1 MPKDGLSSS
10 EWRRRLRGFAM
21 GDHNLGR
28 GQRPKRDT
36 HWARTLESIER
47 CPKHRSVASHD
58 PYGRPIQCKSAAE
71 SAAPEGVLEPM
82 MVSSRQLRSKGLYN
96 RVRRVVDVT
105 DIYYLAAEYM
115 DCRSCRGTFV
125 AWDLRILDQ
134 LPEGVRARFPVV
146 LTYKYACDRAVIASL
161 RARTLGNSPT
171 ALRNNL
177 QEVHSE
183 AHLRRVTQYL
193 HDCVR
198 YRAKRATYG
207 AGSPKTAVATTDFP
221 PPPHPDVFRSAKWFL
236 ATYVRDVWSRLP
248 SLQAAVTST
257 FGRVL
262 KIDSTKK
269 VCRKLQGAS
278 VGMAAWATNV
288 GNERGEVL
296 ITVLTESESAHGLEP
311 LARGLVDRYRRAGQP
326 RPLVLYTDRDCCTQ
340 DGPSKLVAL
349 FDGWEGMAVRLDVW
363 HFMRRIAVGVT
374 SESHPLYGTFMQR
387 ISGCIFEWDADDHR
401 LLQQAKRAM
410 LKDAGIASPSESAIR
425 KAITRDEL
433 ALHCRRR
440 TRGTEATVTA
450 IETLLLALADAT
462 DTLGVPLLTD
472 EMTLIWAEQRRH
484 VACLQD
490 PPGVALYSVT
500 GTLRKG
506 GVQLPVLRCARGT
519 TSLESFH
526 LHLARFIPGTSANA
540 TNFQAFLLDGI
551 TRWNAQRCRDALD
564 APTPRLRT
572 FDM

>member
-1 MPKDGLSSS
+1 
-10 EWRRRLRGFAM
+10 
-21 GDHNLGR
+21 
-28 GQRPKRDT
+28 
-36 HWARTLESIER
+36 
-47 CPKHRSVASHD
+47 
-58 PYGRPIQCKSAAE
+58 
-71 SAAPEGVLEPM
+71 
-82 MVSSRQLRSKGLYN
+82 
-96 RVRRVVDVT
+96 
-105 DIYYLAAEYM
+105 
-115 DCRSCRGTFV
+115 
-125 AWDLRILDQ
+125 
-134 LPEGVRARFPVV
+134 
-146 LTYKYACDRAVIASL
+146 
-161 RARTLGNSPT
+161 
-171 ALRNNL
+171 
-177 QEVHSE
+177 
-183 AHLRRVTQYL
+183 
-193 HDCVR
+193 
-198 YRAKRATYG
+198 
-207 AGSPKTAVATTDFP
+207 
-221 PPPHPDVFRSAKWFL
+221 
-236 ATYVRDVWSRLP
+236 
-248 SLQAAVTST
+248 
-257 FGRVL
+257 
-262 KIDSTKK
+262 
-269 VCRKLQGAS
+269 
-278 VGMAAWATNV
+278 MAAWATNV
-288 GNERGEVL
+288 GNEVL

-349 FDGWEGMAVRLDVW
+349 FEGWEGMTVRLDIW

-374 SESHPLYGTFMQR
+374 SESHPLYGMFMQR

-551 TRWNAQRCRDALD
+551 TRWNAQRSRDALD

-572 FDM
+572 FDVQLQHTVNDLSRSLGLPPPFEHFRMPMAYTGEAIGIDYLFRQTGSSFPVDVNAAIDEGFEDLAEDEVTVVVQEADSTPVELPTEDDLDIKVRY

>member
-1 MPKDGLSSS
+1 MWLM
-10 EWRRRLRGFAM
+10 RV
-21 GDHNLGR
+21 
-28 GQRPKRDT
+28 T
-36 HWARTLESIER
+36 
-47 CPKHRSVASHD
+47 CPNCGSD
-58 PYGRPIQCKSAAE
+58 E
-71 SAAPEGVLEPM
+71 E
-82 MVSSRQLRSKGLYN
+82 LRSKGLYR
-96 RVRRVVDVT
+96 RVRRVIDVT
-105 DIYYLAAEYM
+105 DVYYLAAEYM
-115 DCRSCRGTFV
+115 DCRSCKGTFV

-134 LPEGVRARFPVV
+134 LPEGIRARFPVV
-146 LTYKYACDRAVIASL
+146 LTYKYACDRAVIATL

-171 ALRNNL
+171 AMRNSL
-177 QEVHSE
+177 QEAHSE
-183 AHLRRVTQYL
+183 AYLRRVTQYL

-198 YRAKRATYG
+198 FKAGHDTYG
-207 AGSPKTAVATTDFP
+207 SSSVAVEFQP
-221 PPPHPDVFRSAKWFL
+221 PPQPELFHSARRFL

-257 FGRVL
+257 FGQVL
-262 KIDSTKK
+262 KIDSTK

-278 VGMAAWATNV
+278 VSMATNV

-296 ITVLTESESAHGLEP
+296 ITVFTESESAHGLEP

-326 RPLVLYTDRDCCTQ
+326 RPLVLYTDKDCCTQ

-349 FDGWEGMAVRLDVW
+349 FEGWEGMTVRLDIW

-410 LKDAGIASPSESAIR
+410 LQDAGIASPSESAIR

-440 TRGTEATVTA
+440 TRGAEATVTA
-450 IETLLLALADAT
+450 IETLLLALVDAT
-462 DTLGVPLLTD
+462 NTLGVPLLTD
-472 EMTLIWAEQRRH
+472 EMTMIWAEQPRH

-506 GVQLPVLRCARGT
+506 SVQLPVLRCARGT
-519 TSLESFH
+519 TSWRASTSTWRASSRGRPRRISRRSCWTASHAGMPSEAGTRWSRRH
-526 LHLARFIPGTSANA
+526 QGCAHSTSTTSAA
-540 TNFQAFLLDGI
+540 RWDCHPLRALPHADGI
-551 TRWNAQRCRDALD
+551 HR
-564 APTPRLRT
+564 
-572 FDM
+572 